1 MTLRDTIIDDATAV
15 FANEDDFAETVVYR
29 PRSGGTRSISA
40 VVIRQI
46 AETISDEENRV
57 VPVFE
62 VHVANDSTNGIAADE
77 INRGGDTIDIA
88 ERIGQ
93 TAKPRPIT
101 QILEQD
107 EGMIVLQCR

>member
-15 FANEDDFAETVVYR
+15 FANTSDFAETVTYR
-29 PRSGGTRSISA
+29 PRAGGSRTIAA

-62 VHVANDSTNGIAADE
+62 VHVVNNAVNGISATE
-77 INRGGDTIDIA
+77 VNRGGDRIEIA
-88 ERIGQ
+88 ERVGQ
-93 TAKPRPIT
+93 EPLPRPIT
-101 QILEQD
+101 QIIEQD
-107 EGMIVLQCR
+107 EGMLVLQCR